1 MSCFGYI
8 SDGINCAAHAMQARW
23 RFSDWRWSNSHCK
36 RIRSVQLYAF
46 SLASLLFSA
55 LKESMS
61 SQDLRPTRPTPLIR
75 QKQRKRNFMLLVQR
89 RVPERNL
96 NVQSRVKIHVRI
108 ITISYK
114 NYNLIAISSNTWAAS
129 AFGLRPWWTSPLT
142 HRAVLSNRENLWSI
156 LTVGSIARL
165 LSLMNIVLQ

>member
-1 MSCFGYI
+1 MESIAPPTQCKLDDVLVI
-8 SDGINCAAHAMQARW
+8 DGGAIVTANAYVAY
-23 RFSDWRWSNSHCK
+23 SYN
-36 RIRSVQLYAF
+36 VF

-114 NYNLIAISSNTWAAS
+114 NYNLIAISSKT
-129 AFGLRPWWTSPLT
+129 
-142 HRAVLSNRENLWSI
+142 
-156 LTVGSIARL
+156 
-165 LSLMNIVLQ
+165 